1 MTNRSTVDGMYP
13 SPSFRASDA
22 DREAVVAHL
31 GTCLSEGRL
40 SLSEFDARTR
50 HTYAAR
56 TWGELLRIVR
66 DLPPLPAAPAQPQ
79 PDPQPLAPTL
89 ALVFGIFSLP
99 TAACAPVG
107 LIAGI
112 IAVVFGAVALLG
124 AAGRSGGPGRRRGLA
139 LAGLLCGTFGI
150 LFSIAM
156 VILYATVD

>member
-1 MTNRSTVDGMYP
+1 MSDRSTVDDMYP

-56 TWGELLRIVR
+56 TWGELLQIVR
-66 DLPPLPAAPAQPQ
+66 DLPPLPAAPAQPKA
-79 PDPQPLAPTL
+79 DPQPVAPVL

-99 TAACAPVG
+99 AAACGPVG
-107 LIAGI
+107 VIAGI
-112 IAVVFGAVALLG
+112 VAVVLGVVALLRADG
-124 AAGRSGGPGRRRGLA
+124 AGKRRGLA
-139 LAGLLCGTFGI
+139 IAGVLCGTFGI

-156 VILYATVD
+156 VILYATID

>member
-1 MTNRSTVDGMYP
+1 MYP

-40 SLSEFDARTR
+40 SLSEFDALTR

-66 DLPPLPAAPAQPQ
+66 DLPPLPAPAQPKA
-79 PDPQPLAPTL
+79 DPQPVAPVL

-99 TAACAPVG
+99 AAACGPVG
-107 LIAGI
+107 VIAGI
-112 IAVVFGAVALLG
+112 VAVVLGVVALLG
-124 AAGRSGGPGRRRGLA
+124 AGGAGNRRGLA
-139 LAGLLCGTFGI
+139 IAGVLCGTFGI